1 MLVAKT
7 VFEIFGS
14 SFIIAISL
22 LEILSFL
29 ELLPFS
35 GVTIMAPSIKSKSIH
50 CSWHASP
57 HQIPVSLSSCRNV
70 AMRLL
75 QPPINWSASDSVGI
89 KGSFLILL

>member
-7 VFEIFGS
+7 VFEILGS

-22 LEILSFL
+22 FEIFSFL

-35 GVTIMAPSIKSKSIH
+35 GVTIMDPSIRSESFH
-50 CSWHASP
+50 CSWQASP
-57 HQIPVSLSSCRNV
+57 HLMPVSLSSCRKV

-75 QPPINWSASDSVGI
+75 QPPIS
-89 KGSFLILL
+89 